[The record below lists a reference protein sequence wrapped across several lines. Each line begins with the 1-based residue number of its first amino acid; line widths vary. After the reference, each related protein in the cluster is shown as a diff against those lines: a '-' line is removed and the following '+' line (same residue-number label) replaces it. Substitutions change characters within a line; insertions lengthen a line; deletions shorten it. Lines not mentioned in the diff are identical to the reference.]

1 MSDKKW
7 ERYAA
12 FGGVLFVVLN
22 VIAAAITGK
31 PPAADDSAAEIAKY
45 IADYHGA
52 LRAAAV
58 LGGVG
63 SVGLIWWFGSLWRRM
78 ADAEGGHPRLAVVS
92 AVGLTLGGGLF
103 LASTAVAAAA
113 ALRIDDLGEGSMIFW
128 VLNLVLLSGA
138 GFGMATHLL
147 ATNALAVRTRMFPM
161 WIVAVGMLSGLGFIV
176 SAVIG
181 VSSTSFSASIIG
193 IISFLAWSVWI
204 LAVSFTMWRTVD
216 AAPAAA

>member
-12 FGGVLFVVLN
+12 FGGVLFVILN
-22 VIAAAITGK
+22 VVAAAITGK

-52 LRAAAV
+52 LQAAAA

-92 AVGLTLGGGLF
+92 AIGLTLGGSLF
-103 LASTAVAAAA
+103 LSSAAVAAAA
-113 ALRIDDLGEGSMIFW
+113 GLRIDDLGEDSMIFW
-128 VLNLVLLSGA
+128 VLEGVLLAAS
-138 GFGMATHLL
+138 GFGMATHLI
-147 ATNALAVRTRMFPM
+147 ATNALAVRAKMFPM
-161 WIVAVGMLSGLGFIV
+161 WIVAIGMLSGLGFII

-193 IISFLAWSVWI
+193 LVSFIAWAVWI
-204 LAVSFTMWRTVD
+204 LGVSFTMWRTVD

>member
-12 FGGVLFVVLN
+12 FGGVLFVILN
-22 VIAAAITGK
+22 VVAAAITGK

-52 LRAAAV
+52 LQAAAA

-92 AVGLTLGGGLF
+92 AIGLTLGGSLF
-103 LASTAVAAAA
+103 LSSAAVAAAA
-113 ALRIDDLGEGSMIFW
+113 GLRIDDLGEDSMIFW
-128 VLNLVLLSGA
+128 VLEGVLLAAS
-138 GFGMATHLL
+138 GFGMATHLI
-147 ATNALAVRTRMFPM
+147 ATNALAVRAKMFPM
-161 WIVAVGMLSGLGFIV
+161 WIVAIGMLSGLGFII
-176 SAVIG
+176 SAVIS

-193 IISFLAWSVWI
+193 LVSYIAWAVWI
-204 LAVSFTMWRTVD
+204 LGVSFTMWRTVD